1 MKNTNVEISKT
12 SGFCMGV
19 NNVVS
24 IVDKL
29 LEEGKKVC
37 TLGPIIHNP
46 KVVENFKNRGV
57 KIVNKA
63 LEFEKDFSLVIRSH
77 GVTKSE
83 LEYIQNQKFNYIDG
97 TCPFV
102 KKIHNIASKHSDK
115 TDFLLVAGNEN
126 HPEVIGIRSYFSG
139 KSFIFKNLEE
149 LKKIVS
155 NNPELKNSSVL
166 VIAQTT
172 YNVEEWNKCTKY
184 LEEEISGATVFNTIC
199 NTTGMRQKEALELSK
214 NSDVMI
220 VIGGKQ
226 SSNTLKLYNICSEN
240 APTIWIEDADELENI
255 DLKKY
260 ENIGIVAG
268 ASTPKSE
275 INRAYEKICIL

>member
-1 MKNTNVEISKT
+1 MNAEISKT

-19 NNVVS
+19 SNVVS

-29 LEEGKKVC
+29 LNEEKKVC

-46 KVVENFKNRGV
+46 KVVENLKNRGV
-57 KIVNKA
+57 RIVNEA
-63 LEFEKDFSLVIRSH
+63 SECEKNSSLVIRSH

-83 LEYIQNQKFNYIDG
+83 LEYIQNQKFDYIDG

-102 KKIHNIASKHSDK
+102 KKIHNIVSKYSE
-115 TDFLLVAGNEN
+115 TMDFLLVAGNEN

-155 NNPELKNSSVL
+155 SNLELKNGSVL

-172 YNVEEWNKCTKY
+172 YNVEEWNRCTEFIK
-184 LEEEISGATVFNTIC
+184 EEIADATIFNTIC

-214 NSDVMI
+214 SSDVMI

-240 APTIWIEDADELENI
+240 APTIWIEDADELENV
-255 DLKKY
+255 DFKKY
-260 ENIGIVAG
+260 ENVGIVAG
-268 ASTPKSE
+268 ASTPRSE
-275 INRAYEKICIL
+275 INRAYEKICTP